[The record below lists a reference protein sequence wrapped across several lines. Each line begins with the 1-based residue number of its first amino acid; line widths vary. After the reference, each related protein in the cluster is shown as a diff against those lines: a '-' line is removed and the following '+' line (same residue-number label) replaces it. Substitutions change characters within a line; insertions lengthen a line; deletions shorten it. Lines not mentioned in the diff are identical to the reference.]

1 MSKKIVEK
9 ILKEWD
15 HNDLGNTGSSN
26 YIDMNKMKSAICY
39 DKILPGVNAEFLSNI
54 MTDTEKDFINEYGM
68 LGYVNYCFPNIKY
81 KKELA
86 DLLIKQKKRI
96 ACKVQ
101 KYY

>member
-54 MTDTEKDFINEYGM
+54 M
-68 LGYVNYCFPNIKY
+68 
-81 KKELA
+81 
-86 DLLIKQKKRI
+86 
-96 ACKVQ
+96 
-101 KYY
+101 